1 MPGCFAICMSVRLS
15 GCLSVCLVVCMSDC
29 RFVWLSVRCKSAT
42 QISFQFQFGFGK
54 NISFEQVVDFHSCHP
69 PATPTATLTYTR
81 YPHLPPSYHSSI
93 IYSVPHPERVA
104 SSFDVYATETIQVA
118 KVQKLRHILTT
129 ESCVELLSAKS
140 HSV

>member
-1 MPGCFAICMSVRLS
+1 MPGCFAICMSVCLFVR
-15 GCLSVCLVVCMSDC
+15 LSVCLVVCMSDC
-29 RFVWLSVRCKSAT
+29 LCVVKVQHKFHFNFNLDSAK
-42 QISFQFQFGFGK
+42 ILPLNK
-54 NISFEQVVDFHSCHP
+54 L
-69 PATPTATLTYTR
+69 LTFIVAIR
-81 YPHLPPSYHSSI
+81 LPRPRPRLPMYPHYHSSI